1 MLERMLERPPA
12 QQQPL
17 IDVYQAN
24 RHRTIRD
31 CLTNPNVSQAAS
43 ITCVQ
48 RKEIS
53 FHPT

>member
-1 MLERMLERPPA
+1 MLERMLAPPCA
-12 QQQPL
+12 ATAL

-31 CLTNPNVSQAAS
+31 CLTNPNVSQAAF

-53 FHPT
+53 FYPT